1 MEATLASSRSF
12 KEEAHWN
19 LPVEE
24 EEVALEKSLQQ
35 GISVR
40 VTVREV
46 RRANVVVNGD
56 GGA

>member
-1 MEATLASSRSF
+1 MEANLASSRSF
-12 KEEAHWN
+12 KEETCWN
-19 LPVEE
+19 LPIEE

>member
-1 MEATLASSRSF
+1 MEVNLASPRSF
-12 KEEAHWN
+12 KGEACWN
-19 LPVEE
+19 TPIEE
-24 EEVALEKSLQQ
+24 EKEALEKSLQQ